1 MIYEL
6 ELEELRCRKLLYLN
20 EAQDKT
26 LILIEARTNRI
37 SNELELC
44 VTFNLITGVPH

>member
-1 MIYEL
+1 MSKIAARQITFY
-6 ELEELRCRKLLYLN
+6 KLSLI
-20 EAQDKT
+20 EVQDKT

-37 SNELELC
+37 TNELELY